1 MYICIYFQFF
11 KDQDFLKRL
20 DTKSCSKNILL
31 ISVRA
36 IYELFTEDMLNEQL
50 KIKFLLCDLQSS
62 LFILCILKLLSTR
75 FGEYWL
81 GFPIIMLTIF
91 YRSEFS
97 RQAQTEDLE
106 LFGQRLREV
115 SKTFV
120 SEAGQGII
128 LLFPF
133 KFQSGH
139 KS

>member
-1 MYICIYFQFF
+1 
-11 KDQDFLKRL
+11 
-20 DTKSCSKNILL
+20 
-31 ISVRA
+31 
-36 IYELFTEDMLNEQL
+36 
-50 KIKFLLCDLQSS
+50 
-62 LFILCILKLLSTR
+62 
-75 FGEYWL
+75 
-81 GFPIIMLTIF
+81 MLTTF
-91 YRSEFS
+91 HRSEFLC
-97 RQAQTEDLE
+97 QAQTEDLE

>member
-1 MYICIYFQFF
+1 MRPTVIIIHFMCNGFCRRGLENIGSGFP
-11 KDQDFLKRL
+11 L
-20 DTKSCSKNILL
+20 SCSLHN
-31 ISVRA
+31 
-36 IYELFTEDMLNEQL
+36 
-50 KIKFLLCDLQSS
+50 
-62 LFILCILKLLSTR
+62 
-75 FGEYWL
+75 
-81 GFPIIMLTIF
+81 
-91 YRSEFS
+91 RSEFLC
-97 RQAQTEDLE
+97 QAQTEDLE